1 MYIHTLVYSY
11 CTYIITIMVAKEV
24 TLIESLSYRMDLL
37 FTFGG
42 HIKLYVKGTIE
53 FGK

>member
-1 MYIHTLVYSY
+1 MLYIV
-11 CTYIITIMVAKEV
+11 TIMLAKEV
-24 TLIESLSYRMDLL
+24 TVIESLSYTMDLL

-42 HIKLYVKGTIE
+42 HTKLYVKGTIE